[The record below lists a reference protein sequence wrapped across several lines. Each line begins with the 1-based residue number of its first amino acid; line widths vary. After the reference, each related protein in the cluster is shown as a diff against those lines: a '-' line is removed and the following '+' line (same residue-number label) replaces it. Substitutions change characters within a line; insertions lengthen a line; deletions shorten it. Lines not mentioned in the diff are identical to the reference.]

1 MPDLS
6 EPLDTPEA
14 IEALYREVVLEH
26 YRNPRNRLALAHP
39 TSEAVVSNPVCG
51 DQVRVEVEVVDG
63 RIVDVSSRARGC
75 SIAVAAGSV
84 MTELVRG
91 LDAAQ
96 ARALGDT
103 AGRISRGESVGAE
116 VDSRLRAF
124 ARVAALPSRQR
135 CATLAWEALGEAL
148 GQGLVGVT

>member
-6 EPLDTPEA
+6 ETIEA

-26 YRNPRNRLALAHP
+26 YRNPRNRTPLAQA
-39 TSEAVVSNPVCG
+39 TSEALVSNPVCG
-51 DQVRVEVEVVDG
+51 DQVRVEVELRDG
-63 RIVDVSSRARGC
+63 RIAAVSARARGC

-91 LDAAQ
+91 LEPETARELGATAARIASGEAVGSEIDA
-96 ARALGDT
+96 
-103 AGRISRGESVGAE
+103 
-116 VDSRLRAF
+116 RLRAF

-135 CATLAWEALGEAL
+135 CATLAWEALAEAL
-148 GQGLVGVT
+148 SSANSAA

>member
-6 EPLDTPEA
+6 DTPAA

-26 YRNPRNRLALAHP
+26 YRNPRNRAPLAHA
-39 TSEAVVSNPVCG
+39 TAEALVVNPVCG
-51 DQVRVEVEVVDG
+51 DQVRVEVELADG
-63 RIVDVSSRARGC
+63 RIANVSARARGC

-91 LDAAQ
+91 IGPEQ
-96 ARALGDT
+96 ARALGEV
-103 AGRISRGESVGAE
+103 AARVSRGEAGDPAI
-116 VDSRLRAF
+116 DARLRAF

-135 CATLAWEALGEAL
+135 CATLAWEALAEAL
-148 GQGLVGVT
+148 ERA